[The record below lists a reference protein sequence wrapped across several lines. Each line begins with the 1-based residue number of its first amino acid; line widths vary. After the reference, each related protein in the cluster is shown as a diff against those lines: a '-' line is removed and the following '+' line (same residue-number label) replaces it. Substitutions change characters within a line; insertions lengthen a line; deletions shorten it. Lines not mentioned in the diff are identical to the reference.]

1 MLRYSSYDEI
11 CVGYEANI
19 NESLGSEN
27 SSAADNQQ
35 ERLVKIG
42 WITGFVDGEGCF
54 SIHFV
59 RQAERLG
66 RRGYRTGYQVA
77 HEFAVTQGAKSV
89 KCLHMLRRHFGVG
102 QVYRNRRH
110 DNHKEDLYR
119 FSIVRRND
127 LMNVI
132 IPFFEKYPLRTS
144 KSSDFTKFAECVRL
158 MNLNVHLTA
167 SGVVR
172 IAEITETM
180 NHCKPRTEMIRILRD
195 YTPNTGFRR

>member
-1 MLRYSSYDEI
+1 MLRYSLCSDYQVREPDLLEP
-11 CVGYEANI
+11 Y
-19 NESLGSEN
+19 GSDN

-59 RQAERLG
+59 RQRDRLG

-89 KCLHMLRRHFGVG
+89 KCLRLLKHHFGVG
-102 QVYRNRRH
+102 AVYRNRRH

-119 FSIVRRND
+119 YSVVRRDD
-127 LMNVI
+127 LIHVI
-132 IPFFEKYPLRTS
+132 IPFFEK
-144 KSSDFTKFAECVRL
+144 
-158 MNLNVHLTA
+158 
-167 SGVVR
+167 
-172 IAEITETM
+172 
-180 NHCKPRTEMIRILRD
+180 
-195 YTPNTGFRR
+195 

>member
-1 MLRYSSYDEI
+1 
-11 CVGYEANI
+11 
-19 NESLGSEN
+19 
-27 SSAADNQQ
+27 
-35 ERLVKIG
+35 
-42 WITGFVDGEGCF
+42 
-54 SIHFV
+54 
-59 RQAERLG
+59 
-66 RRGYRTGYQVA
+66 
-77 HEFAVTQGAKSV
+77 
-89 KCLHMLRRHFGVG
+89 MLRRHFGVG

-110 DNHKEDLYR
+110 DNHKDDLYR
-119 FSIVRRND
+119 FSVVRRND

-144 KSSDFTKFAECVRL
+144 KLSDFTKFAECVRL

-195 YTPNTGFRR
+195 YTPNADTRR

>member
-1 MLRYSSYDEI
+1 LP
-11 CVGYEANI
+11 EAY
-19 NESLGSEN
+19 GSDN

-35 ERLVKIG
+35 ERLIKIG
-42 WITGFVDGEGCF
+42 WIGGFVDGEGCF

-77 HEFAVTQGAKSV
+77 HEFAVTQGARGV
-89 KCLHMLRRHFGVG
+89 ECLHLLRRHFGAG
-102 QVYRNRRH
+102 QVYLNRRH

-119 FSIVRRND
+119 FSVVRRND

-144 KSSDFTKFAECVRL
+144 KLNDFTKFAECVRL
-158 MNLNVHLTA
+158 MNLNVPLSA
-167 SGVVR
+167 RGVVR

-180 NHCKPRTEMIRILRD
+180 NHCKSRTEMIRILRD
-195 YTPNTGFRR
+195 YTPDTDTRR